1 MTRLHGRGFSGRGAL
16 MGMCFAIVPSLALY
30 GIAYWIWS
38 LT

>member
-16 MGMCFAIVPSLALY
+16 MGLLVVIVPSLVMWGL
-30 GIAYWIWS
+30 AYWIWS